1 MQRELTQKA
10 AEGLFYRK
18 FNRYNPSVTLTRATS
33 LYTREALFY
42 LPEGN
47 WINFTKHIYKP
58 PKLWYNN
65 NVTQT
70 EYSVLGVFSA
80 LGILYP
86 FLSIP
91 KFKVLAKTQA
101 PLI

>member
-1 MQRELTQKA
+1 MNKKGSLVQRELTQKA

-18 FNRYNPSVTLTRATS
+18 FNLYNPSVTLTRSTS

-58 PKLWYNN
+58 QKLWYNN
-65 NVTQT
+65 R
-70 EYSVLGVFSA
+70 
-80 LGILYP
+80 
-86 FLSIP
+86 
-91 KFKVLAKTQA
+91 AKRT
-101 PLI
+101 